1 MKRAWMAA
9 ALAAG
14 LLMAAGSVGA
24 QSSAAPSLTVV
35 YLEGSVSQRT
45 AAGWQVLSIGDVL
58 PPDATVRVE
67 KLGLLQLKAPQ
78 AAVAS
83 ITLTQPGTYGLA
95 TVLASSASLR
105 STGAV
110 QAAAMAFSR
119 VLKGSGKRVDAVGGV
134 RSEAMPQEDFSD
146 LWVDGPSAPESH
158 AREAVK
164 TARDLIAKAEY
175 PGAVSTLRDA
185 LPSASADEAREV
197 NFYLASAYELAGDAR
212 SAMAALKAASPRG
225 GDEWGPDAVLLGAR
239 LLEDSFAW
247 EQARD
252 LLVNAGAVLAS
263 DDERAPTYFF
273 LLALA
278 HQGTGEMDKRA
289 AALDRVFALDPAS
302 ELGRTAYQMSQ
313 AAP

>member
-9 ALAAG
+9 TLVAWLV
-14 LLMAAGSVGA
+14 LPVSRLPA
-24 QSSAAPSLTVV
+24 QAVTVL
-35 YLEGSVSQRT
+35 YLEGTVSQR
-45 AAGWQVLSIGDVL
+45 AGEAWTPVAIGDTL
-58 PPDATVRVE
+58 AADARVRLE
-67 KLGLLQLKAPQ
+67 KLALVQLKVAGSS
-78 AAVAS
+78 VAS

-134 RSEAMPQEDFSD
+134 RSEVMPQEDFVG
-146 LWVDGPSAPESH
+146 LLEGGPSGFESP
-158 AREAVK
+158 AQEAVK
-164 TARDLIAKAEY
+164 TARDLIAQAEY
-175 PGAVSTLRDA
+175 ERAISSLRDA
-185 LPSASADEAREV
+185 LPAASADEAREV
-197 NFYLASAYELAGDAR
+197 SFYLASAYELAGDAR
-212 SAMAALKAASPRG
+212 AAMAALKAASPQG

-252 LLVNAGAVLAS
+252 LLLKAAAVLAP
-263 DDERAPTYFF
+263 DDARAPTYFF

-278 HQGTGEMDKRA
+278 HQGTWEMDKRA
-289 AALDRVFALDPAS
+289 AALDRVFALDPTS
-302 ELGRTAYQMSQ
+302 ELGRTAYQMRQ
-313 AAP
+313 AP